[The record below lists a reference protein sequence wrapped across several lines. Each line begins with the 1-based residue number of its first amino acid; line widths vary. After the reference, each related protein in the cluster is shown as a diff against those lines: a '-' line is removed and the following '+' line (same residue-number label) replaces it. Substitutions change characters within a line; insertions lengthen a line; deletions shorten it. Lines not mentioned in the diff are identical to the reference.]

1 MPILLKMQKPDIKVR
16 ILDIQFQN
24 FRETL
29 KGTWYNKTF
38 EEHGEIRKTK
48 IRMWTVWLLTS
59 LQSLNMKKMIKNKFL
74 IEKKC

>member
-1 MPILLKMQKPDIKVR
+1 MSSLLFKMQKPDRTWGYLI
-16 ILDIQFQN
+16 FQN

-48 IRMWTVWLLTS
+48 IRMWNVWLLTS
-59 LQSLNMKKMIKNKFL
+59 SQALDIKKKIKCKCLNEMK
-74 IEKKC
+74 C

>member
-29 KGTWYNKTF
+29 KVTWYNKTF

-59 LQSLNMKKMIKNKFL
+59 LQSLNMKKKIKYKFL